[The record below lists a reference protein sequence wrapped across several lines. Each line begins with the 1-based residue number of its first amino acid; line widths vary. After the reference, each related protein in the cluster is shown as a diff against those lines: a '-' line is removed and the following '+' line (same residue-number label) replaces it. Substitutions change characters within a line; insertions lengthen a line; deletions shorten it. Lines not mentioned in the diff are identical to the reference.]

1 MSHEYLLDPAL
12 TYLLNSSLCHLLF
25 HYLATVAN
33 FYFLNL
39 YFFPYHVFTVA
50 VSSVWGPGLGALTW
64 PGPRPGS
71 GR

>member
-1 MSHEYLLDPAL
+1 MSHEYILDPAL

-50 VSSVWGPGLGALTW
+50 VSSVWGPFPCLLT
-64 PGPRPGS
+64 GIVLFLCFLN
-71 GR
+71 